1 MGEIFAKHQGIE
13 EIYHEI
19 EHCNFRDLID
29 KNMADKDSRYLMLI
43 GRSDVLTYI
52 LEREFR

>member
-1 MGEIFAKHQGIE
+1 MGKEFATLQGIQDLYQ
-13 EIYHEI
+13 EIPHQDVRKLI
-19 EHCNFRDLID
+19 E

-52 LEREFR
+52 LEQ